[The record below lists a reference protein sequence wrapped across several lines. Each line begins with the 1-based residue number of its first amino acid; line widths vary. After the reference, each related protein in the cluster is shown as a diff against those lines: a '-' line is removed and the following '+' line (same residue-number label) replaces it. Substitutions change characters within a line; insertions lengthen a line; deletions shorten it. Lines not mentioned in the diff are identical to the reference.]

1 MRTSR
6 TFPLFSVILVL
17 LAALLVT
24 VTGTAL
30 RLEERSSQSSSAA
43 AITPVIPYQGRLLD
57 PNTNTPKADGS
68 YTMTF
73 RIYDAAT
80 GGTALWTE
88 TKDVT
93 VSDGLFATYLGDTT
107 ALDPAIFD
115 GSERW
120 LGVKVGADAEAVP
133 RMQLDFAP
141 YALWSANAD
150 TLDGQDSTAYVN
162 AVGPETI
169 TGSSTSPVLTVTQ
182 NGSGA
187 AIEAQGGISADSIT
201 YNTPRSHTLS
211 IMAEAFQ
218 PGSDVAYYNTYG
230 TGGAYINATGG
241 HALVAP
247 VYLPDGAVVTKMVAY
262 FNDTS
267 TGDMTVYLHRLSY
280 TAGGFTILAQVSS
293 SGTGGYYARTDTT
306 ITNATIDNVGNGYG
320 IYAYSSAWDSGL
332 RLMGVEITYTIN
344 EAP

>member
-1 MRTSR
+1 MRSSR
-6 TFPLFSVILVL
+6 TFPLIRFILVL

-24 VTGTAL
+24 ATGTAL
-30 RLEERSSQSSSAA
+30 RLEKRSSQSSSAA
-43 AITPVIPYQGRLLD
+43 AISPVIPYQGRLLD

-68 YTMTF
+68 YSMTF
-73 RIYDAAT
+73 RIYDAAS

-88 TKDVT
+88 IKDVT
-93 VSDGLFATYLGDTT
+93 VSNGLFSTYLGDTT
-107 ALDPAIFD
+107 ALDPAIFN

-120 LGVKVGADAEAVP
+120 LGVKVGTDAEAVP
-133 RMQLDFAP
+133 RMQLGFAP

-162 AVGPETI
+162 TTGPETI
-169 TGSSTSPVLTVTQ
+169 TGSSASPILTVTQ

-187 AIEAQGGISADSIT
+187 AIEAQGAINADSIT

-211 IMAEAFQ
+211 ITAEAFQ
-218 PGSDVAYYNTYG
+218 PGSNVSYMNTYG
-230 TGGAYINATGG
+230 TGGAYVNAAGG

-267 TGDMTVYLHRLSY
+267 TGDMTVYFHRLSH

-293 SGTGGYYARTDTT
+293 SGTGGYYTRTDTT
-306 ITNATIDNVGNGYG
+306 ISSPTINNVGGGYG
-320 IYAYSSAWDSGL
+320 IYAYSTAWDSSL
-332 RLMGVEITYTIN
+332 KLMGVEITYTLD